1 MPTLT
6 VPADMTANLRHLGT
20 ATLRVPVV
28 NNGSAPVTLAAR
40 AADETTKPLRHPG
53 AAWIQSIS
61 PARLTVG
68 AHKTGYSILHIRVP
82 AGATLR
88 THFTNIIWTVAPTG
102 HGQVTLSGGV
112 GGTLRLLNASH
123 KIPRVIATP
132 APSHGGPGVALVV
145 ALALLGGVLALAL
158 SAVYLR
164 RQHGSHRGAP

>member
-123 KIPRVIATP
+123 KIPAALP
-132 APSHGGPGVALVV
+132 PPPPHGGPGVMA
-145 ALALLGGVLALAL
+145 VLALATL
-158 SAVYLR
+158 GALVALGIAAIFIR
-164 RQHGSHRGAP
+164 RQRGTRRAS